1 MNIQGKWY
9 ALDPARYYN
18 IYYPSIDTNNPISY
32 YKMYI
37 HTVNETTF
45 LYDSFIQFEDGK
57 IQALKVDK
65 ESQIEVILEE
75 IKMGYL
81 TREKNHYRANVNKVA
96 KKWGLDITMEV
107 SWRS

>member
-18 IYYPSIDTNNPISY
+18 IIGGNSPISY

-57 IQALKVDK
+57 IEALKVDK
-65 ESQIEVILEE
+65 EAQIAVMLDE

-96 KKWGLDITMEV
+96 KKWGLNITMEV
-107 SWRS
+107 S